1 MTEERFVAVGIDISD
16 DVTQVAYFVAGMEEP
31 QMIGDEYEA
40 EEYLIPT
47 AIEQTND
54 GWVIGKACENP
65 VVKLCGKA
73 DYGIKQLIGDYD
85 AAEVLAIFAAH
96 IVKAA
101 HLWTGEE
108 KFSQIT
114 IALPKTDRVIIE
126 AIRKYFTEC
135 GLCTDEL
142 VFITHAE
149 SCIYYVLNQKK
160 ELRVN
165 DVAFFDFSE
174 EGLLYR
180 KLHMAR
186 PEKYATVE
194 ISEKDCTVA
203 CSFEERND
211 EAFKQLVTELFEKQ
225 QISTVYLV
233 GEGFNDTDWAKDS
246 LNIICNRRRV
256 FKGRN
261 LHAIGACYKSMNGY
275 DKYSYEA
282 YCILCNG
289 RTSREMCMEVVF
301 KEERNE
307 AVLIPAGALWYDAQ
321 VSVEGILYNTDRIGI
336 VLRTATGE
344 PVKSETILLEEFP
357 HRKDRMTRVKVEV
370 TMLNENEAQITV
382 SDLGFGDFVT
392 GSGEKLTRNIQ
403 Y

>member
-16 DVTQVAYFVAGMEEP
+16 DVTQVAYFAAGMEEP

-40 EEYLIPT
+40 EEFLIPT
-47 AIEQTND
+47 AIEQTKD

-73 DYGIKQLIGDYD
+73 GYGIKQLIEAYD
-85 AAEVLAIFAAH
+85 AAEVLAIFAEH

-114 IALPKTDRVIIE
+114 IALPKTDRAIIE
-126 AIRKYFTEC
+126 AIRKHFAEC
-135 GLCTDEL
+135 GLCTEEL
-142 VFITHAE
+142 LFITHAE
-149 SCIYYVLNQKK
+149 SSIYYVLNQKK

-186 PEKYATVE
+186 PEKHATVE
-194 ISEKDCTVA
+194 ISERDCTAA
-203 CSFEERND
+203 CSFGERSD
-211 EAFKQLVTELFEKQ
+211 EAFGRLVTELFEKQ

-233 GEGFNDTDWAKDS
+233 GEGFRDTDWAKES

-261 LHAIGACYKSMNGY
+261 LHVIGACYKSMDGH
-275 DKYSYEA
+275 DRYSYA
-282 YCILCNG
+282 SYCVLCKG

-321 VSVEGILYNTDRIGI
+321 VSVEGILYNTDRINI
-336 VLRTATGE
+336 VMRTATGE
-344 PVKSETILLEEFP
+344 PVKNEEILLEEFP
-357 HRKDRMTRVKVEV
+357 YRKDRMTRVKVEV
-370 TMLNENEAQITV
+370 SMLSESEAQINV

-392 GSGEKLTRNIQ
+392 GSGVRLTRNIQ